1 MNATGLLWRVAGSS
15 RCCPIYASSEVEGW
29 QGGEHAEKPLGN
41 RSKKDTDPGPRCGES
56 RLPRGEPVGSRSSPG
71 ADSTPLPPAATPSPA
86 GSGGPTPTG
95 GEQEDDARRMRPAP
109 AAQLRQL
116 TERRG
121 ARLLPGEHAPAAK
134 DSSSVGGKACAP
146 PPGFRARS

>member
-1 MNATGLLWRVAGSS
+1 MQPGCSGGWRGAVGVALYTRPPGERGGREGSTRRSHLVTAPRKTLAPDPVLGRAVFRKGTRRDHSPPRGRQHPSAAAT
-15 RCCPIYASSEVEGW
+15 
-29 QGGEHAEKPLGN
+29 
-41 RSKKDTDPGPRCGES
+41 TTPGP
-56 RLPRGEPVGSRSSPG
+56 
-71 ADSTPLPPAATPSPA
+71 A
-86 GSGGPTPTG
+86 GGKGPTPTG
-95 GEQEDDARRMRPAP
+95 GKQEDDARRMRPAP
-109 AAQLRQL
+109 AAQRRQL

>member
-109 AAQLRQL
+109 AAQLR
-116 TERRG
+116 
-121 ARLLPGEHAPAAK
+121 
-134 DSSSVGGKACAP
+134 P
-146 PPGFRARS
+146 PCTLR